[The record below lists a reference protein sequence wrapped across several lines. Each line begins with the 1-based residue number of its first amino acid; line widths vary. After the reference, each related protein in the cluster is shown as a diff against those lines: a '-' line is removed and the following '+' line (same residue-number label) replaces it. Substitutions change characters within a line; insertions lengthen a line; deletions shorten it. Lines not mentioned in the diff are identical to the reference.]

1 MAVSQCLN
9 FTGHGSLDRKQRTR
23 RLARRKPR
31 IRCNLRFRHLSDI
44 GDLPNVRFAPN
55 SSYLHAKSLQK
66 SGHSWNQVTPGIM
79 QGRPP
84 GRSTILMLHR
94 GGNTETEARARR
106 KSAFAGI
113 FVSVRQLAESNGYPE
128 LPGFPGISFWDSCRV
143 QYRQVADPP
152 GLIGGRPRTGP

>member
-9 FTGHGSLDRKQRTR
+9 FTGYGSLDRKQRTCP
-23 RLARRKPR
+23 LARRKPQ
-31 IRCNLRFRHLSDI
+31 IRC
-44 GDLPNVRFAPN
+44 NVRFAPN

-113 FVSVRQLAESNGYPE
+113 FVSVSQLAWGNGTPE
-128 LPGFPGISFWDSCRV
+128 FPGFPCISFWDSCRV

-152 GLIGGRPRTGP
+152 GLIGGRPRTGPCTLKPEKEEPETRA